1 MRPPPAQTNVARPE
15 QVAAGERLQELRDRL
30 IRNDLAVALK
40 QTECR
45 RVLWRVLEQ
54 SGVFLDVWTPEP
66 LEHAHRCGGQ
76 SIGRFLWAA
85 IDDVNDQAVLQM
97 RAEARARMRQEMA
110 EAEAMRTLSTEQDE

>member
-54 SGVFLDVWTPEP
+54 SGVFSDIETTDP
-66 LEHAHRCGGQ
+66 LALAHRVGQ
-76 SIGRFLWAA
+76 QSVGRFLWAV

-97 RAEARARMRQEMA
+97 RTDARARMRQEMA
-110 EAEAMRTLSTEQDE
+110 EAEAMRTSYAEQDE